1 MHLVRHSLWANS
13 RAATGT
19 GLWPCR
25 LALAMATA
33 GTVTLAIPTYWL
45 WRWLWLCARVSPGVK
60 YLKATSLQLSL
71 TVVVPFVAAVVVVVA
86 AVIAISKELQK
97 LILLSCRGV
106 MLQCFS
112 CCLPGSLPVANGKRK
127 TMENRGKASEAQP

>member
-1 MHLVRHSLWANS
+1 MASISISISHAFGAFQPLGQLE
-13 RAATGT
+13 RATTGT

-25 LALAMATA
+25 LALAMAMATA
-33 GTVTLAIPTYWL
+33 GTVTLTIPTYWL
-45 WRWLWLCARVSPGVK
+45 WLWLCARVSPGVK

-71 TVVVPFVAAVVVVVA
+71 TVVVAAVVA

-112 CCLPGSLPVANGKRK
+112 CRLPVLV
-127 TMENRGKASEAQP
+127 ASCQW

>member
-45 WRWLWLCARVSPGVK
+45 WLCARVSPGVK

-71 TVVVPFVAAVVVVVA
+71 TVVAVVVA